1 MKNRYIIGLALFLA
15 IFVASC
21 DQDLLDIKQKSAL
34 SLDDYYAT
42 AGPKEAEGLIA
53 AVYNRLFN
61 NIYGISSTLFLD
73 ILSDDHHAGGA
84 SFSDMANNYQEAH
97 NMIATSQT
105 ANFRSMYNNCYQVIY
120 WCNLILERIP
130 ESDNA
135 TIKRVKAEAD
145 FIRALCMFEL
155 VRWFGTPPFVD
166 HVLSTDEYNMSNGDP
181 AVIIP
186 WCLEHMQS
194 AADAL
199 PALSGIGQQ
208 EAYGARISKHGALAY
223 KGKVALWYGTRYN
236 DAEILGQAVEPL
248 KTVVNSN
255 LYGLVDDMFT
265 ISRKAA
271 DFSKEYVFEH
281 NSADNNGYSRN
292 QSDLRQTWMNLRP
305 ENMAIPDDIY
315 MLGWGWC
322 AVSGEFGEFLEAHE
336 GGIEKP
342 RFKST
347 IHTYE
352 QILAKEYTLSAV
364 PPGISTG
371 IAHNQGYFRYR
382 NILFKE
388 DLYTDISCWYQFS
401 AANYHYMRY
410 AEVLLMYAEAKF
422 LVDNDADGTG
432 LAALNQVRVRAEL
445 APLASMTYQDIK
457 DERRA
462 ELWGEHERFFD
473 LVRWGDAAEAL
484 KDKGKT
490 WYTFWGY
497 KEGTTEWDIRTR
509 DGNGSGWDT
518 RGKYEVFPFPYQQLS
533 ANPNLVQN
541 KYW

>member
-84 SFSDMANNYQEAH
+84 SFSDMANNFQEAS

-166 HVLSTDEYNMSNGDP
+166 HVLSTDEYNMPNGDP
-181 AVIIP
+181 TVIIP
-186 WCLEHMQS
+186 WCLERMQS

-388 DLYTDISCWYQFS
+388 DLHTDITGWWQFS

-509 DGNGSGWDT
+509 EGNGSGWDT